1 MMQIPKIPGMVMMD
15 LIHISH
21 EAGYNDYENGGV
33 WVDVKVVETP
43 FKGAVL
49 PLSYKDLKYDAGGTY
64 TVKDQKL
71 YTYNSFEEGEK
82 VVYEGANYT
91 IQQDKDYS
99 RFGGGLQI
107 YIMKRGGAA

>member
-1 MMQIPKIPGMVMMD
+1 MPIPKIPGMVMTT

-21 EAGYNDYENGGV
+21 EPGYNDYENGGV
-33 WVDVKVVETP
+33 WVDGEIVETP

-49 PLSYKDLKYDAGGTY
+49 PLSYKDLKYDTGGTY

-71 YTYNSFEEGEK
+71 YTYNSFEEGGK
-82 VVYEGANYT
+82 VTYEGTDYT
-91 IQQDKDYS
+91 IQQSKDYS

-107 YIMKRGGAA
+107 YIMKWGGS